1 MLGGFLR
8 GLNRKL
14 DPGGGSTDS
23 GKERLKATYPQE
35 MCPQMFFSAS
45 FRFFG
50 LIVSGCFASSA
61 LALPPSSYLPSNDWL
76 VEPGAFKSSI
86 EIKEDGSEVVLQ
98 NGLVRRVIR
107 LAPGGTTVALDN
119 LMTGES
125 LLRSPRPEA
134 VITLD
139 GREIPVGGWTGQPNH
154 AYLTPEWLAAMKADP
169 AAMVFTGM
177 ETGVPAA
184 RMEWKRVRHHAPD
197 VEWPPKGV
205 YLRLDYRMPDG
216 GGAGESMASETGRKL
231 LLDDP
236 FRQMD
241 PAWKVVASGHD
252 ERVGFQN
259 EGKPGEIYAPAL
271 VHCFAQRGLP
281 DGAGLIEVVM
291 DPGTDRASSFG
302 PGLAVVFESGKTA
315 KVCLRPGD
323 RGEHGH
329 FETDGGALATVKA
342 LAAGDGGLDPGRSY
356 RLRVRMEASELIWE
370 VADAAADT
378 PEFHR
383 LFAMT
388 RDASWGRAVAMR
400 VGKMN
405 RSGGASDAATDG
417 PGEWGRCFVRR
428 ARVFGSFDAATVPKE
443 QPQEAGITVS
453 VHYELYDG
461 VPLMSKWITVRNGT
475 SRAVTLDRFTAEL
488 LAVVEHSNPVED
500 RPPVPLPAPTSLH
513 VETDQAFGAFN
524 SAQANRHAVRWRAD
538 PLFSTQVNYLRNM
551 PCLLEVSP
559 FRGPAQVIEPGAV
572 FESFRVFI
580 LTQDSE
586 DRERRGLAQ
595 RKMYR
600 TLAPWITE
608 NPLMMHLRTADP
620 EAVRGAIEQCVE
632 TGFEMIILSF
642 GSGFD
647 AENDSPEHHAKW
659 KAIAAEAKAK
669 GIELGSYSLLASRR
683 VGGGHD
689 VVSAPGESPAFGNA
703 PALTSE
709 WGLRYFEKLRKLYQT
724 TGFGVFEHDG
734 SYPGDWDVTPRPP
747 LQRGLEDSQ
756 WAQWT
761 IIRDFYRWCR
771 AEGIYLNVP
780 DFYFLTGSN
789 KCGMGYREVNWSLPR
804 AQQVIHTRQNIH
816 DGTWDRTPSMGWMF
830 VPLTEYQGGG
840 AAATIEPLEQHLDHY
855 ERMMI
860 SNLAAGVQ
868 ACYRGP
874 RLYDSDKTRD
884 MVKRQVAWFKR
895 YRDILE
901 SDIIHLRRADG
912 RDWDGYVH
920 VNPGLKE
927 RALLAVC
934 NPLDQPITR
943 EILVPLHYA
952 GLDGEVMAAVSDR
965 DPQSLPCDRFSRVRV
980 KIDIPAGDFRWVVFR
995 ESDARR

>member
-1 MLGGFLR
+1 MSFAARSRPARVALLWAV
-8 GLNRKL
+8 LV
-14 DPGGGSTDS
+14 PGV
-23 GKERLKATYPQE
+23 
-35 MCPQMFFSAS
+35 M
-45 FRFFG
+45 
-50 LIVSGCFASSA
+50 
-61 LALPPSSYLPSNDWL
+61 ALPPATYRPEHDWL
-76 VEPGAFKSSI
+76 VAPAAFKATI
-86 EIKEDGSEVVLQ
+86 ERAADGATVTLQ
-98 NGLVRRVIR
+98 NGLVRRVIA
-107 LAPGGTTVALDN
+107 LKPGGSTVAFDN

-125 LLRSPRPEA
+125 MLRGPRPEA
-134 VITLD
+134 IITLD

-154 AYLTPEWLAAMKADP
+154 AYLTPGWLAAMRADP
-169 AAMVFTGM
+169 AAMVCTGM
-177 ETGVPAA
+177 ETGVPSA

-197 VEWPPKGV
+197 AEWPPKGV
-205 YLRLDYRMPDG
+205 YLRLDYRMPAG
-216 GGAGESMASETGRKL
+216 GGRGEALASNTGRKML
-231 LLDDP
+231 FDDP
-236 FRQMD
+236 FRTMD
-241 PAWKVVASGHD
+241 ASWTMVASGHH

-259 EGKPGEIYAPAL
+259 EGKPGEIHAPAM
-271 VHCFAQRGLP
+271 VHCFAERKLP
-281 DGAGLIEVVM
+281 AETGLIEVVI

-302 PGLAVVFESGKTA
+302 PGLGVVFESGKTA

-329 FETDGGALATVKA
+329 FETDGGALATVKE
-342 LAAGDGGLDPGRSY
+342 LAAEDGGLDPARSY
-356 RLRVRMEASELIWE
+356 RLRVRMEADELVWE

-378 PEFHR
+378 PVFHR
-383 LFAMT
+383 LFAMN

-400 VGKMN
+400 VGKMD
-405 RSGGASDAATDG
+405 RGGGATDAPAHG
-417 PGEWGRCFVRR
+417 PGEWGRCFVRHVS
-428 ARVFGSFDAATVPKE
+428 VFGAFDAAAVPRE
-443 QPQEAGITVS
+443 QADDDGIAVS

-461 VPLMSKWITVRNGT
+461 IPLMSKWITVRNGT
-475 SRAVTLDRFTAEL
+475 RRPVTLDKFTAEL

-500 RPPVPLPAPTSLH
+500 RPPVPLPAPTVLH

-524 SAQANRHAVRWRAD
+524 SPQANRHAVRWRPD

-559 FRGPAQVIEPGAV
+559 FRGPAQVIDPGKT

-580 LTQDSE
+580 LTQDSD

-600 TLAPWITE
+600 TLAPWVTE
-608 NPLMMHLRTADP
+608 NPLMMHLRTAQP
-620 EAVRGAIEQCVE
+620 EAVRNAISQSVE

-647 AENDSPEHHAKW
+647 AENDSPEHLARW
-659 KAIAAEAKAK
+659 QAIAAEAKAK
-669 GIELGSYSLLASRR
+669 GIELGSYSLLSSRS

-689 VVSAPGESPAFGNA
+689 VVSAPGESPAFGRA

-756 WAQWT
+756 WAQWR

-855 ERMMI
+855 ERMMV

-884 MVKRQVAWFKR
+884 MVKRHVAWFKR
-895 YRDILE
+895 YRNILE
-901 SDIIHLRRADG
+901 SDLIHLRRADG
-912 RDWDGYVH
+912 SDWDGYVH
-920 VNPGLKE
+920 VNPSLEE
-927 RALLAVC
+927 RALLAVF
-934 NPLDQPITR
+934 NPLDHPITR
-943 EILVPLHYA
+943 EIIVPLHYA
-952 GLDGEVMAAVSDR
+952 GLAETTSAAISDQA
-965 DPQSLPCDRFSRVRV
+965 PQILTCDRFSRVRI
-980 KIDIPAGDFRWVVFR
+980 KLEIPAGGFQWVVFR
-995 ESDARR
+995 KP

>member
-1 MLGGFLR
+1 M
-8 GLNRKL
+8 
-14 DPGGGSTDS
+14 
-23 GKERLKATYPQE
+23 
-35 MCPQMFFSAS
+35 S
-45 FRFFG
+45 FQAFRISCNG
-50 LIVSGCFASSA
+50 A
-61 LALPPSSYLPSNDWL
+61 LALGLVLSPAFAQPPSVYQPDRDWL
-76 VEPGAFKSSI
+76 VHPEAFKSRVERSA
-86 EIKEDGSEVVLQ
+86 DGSEVVLE

-107 LAPGGTTVALDN
+107 LRPGGSTVALDN

-125 LLRSPRPEA
+125 LLRGPRPEA
-134 VITLD
+134 MITLD
-139 GREIPVGGWTGQPNH
+139 GREIAVGGWQGQPNH
-154 AYLTPEWLAAMKADP
+154 AYLTEDWLAGMKADP
-169 AAMVFTGM
+169 AAMVCTGI
-177 ETGVPAA
+177 ETGVPVERLA
-184 RMEWKRVRHHAPD
+184 WKRVRHHAPG

-205 YLRLDYRMPDG
+205 SLRMDYRLPDG
-216 GGAGESMASETGRKL
+216 GLSSGMDGGRPRLVLYEDDFRTVDEAWTVKASDHDLRVS
-231 LLDDP
+231 
-236 FRQMD
+236 FR
-241 PAWKVVASGHD
+241 
-252 ERVGFQN
+252 N
-259 EGKPGEIYAPAL
+259 EGKPGEIYAPATI
-271 VHCFAQRGLP
+271 HCFAERSLP
-281 DGAGLIEVVM
+281 EETEWIEAGFEV
-291 DPGTDRASSFG
+291 GTDRASSFG
-302 PGLAVVFESGKTA
+302 PGLAVVFESGAVA

-329 FETDGGALATVKA
+329 FETESGDLATVKP
-342 LAAGDGGLDPGRSY
+342 LAAEDGGLDSGRRY
-356 RLRVRMEASELIWE
+356 ALRVRMTADEMRWE
-370 VADAAADT
+370 VADAAAT
-378 PEFHR
+378 PLQFHP
-383 LFAMT
+383 LFA
-388 RDASWGRAVAMR
+388 RKREPGWGKPVSMR
-400 VGKMN
+400 VGKMDK
-405 RSGGASDAATDG
+405 SGGATDSLDHG
-417 PGEWGRCFVRR
+417 AGEWGRCFVR
-428 ARVFGSFDAATVPKE
+428 AVKISGPVDPAAVDGEKP
-443 QPQEAGITVS
+443 ADGGIRVS

-461 VPLMSKWITVRNGT
+461 LPVMSKWITVHND
-475 SRAVTLDRFTAEL
+475 SARAVTLDRFTAEM

-500 RPPVPLPAPTSLH
+500 RPPVPLPAPTALH

-524 SAQANRHAVRWRAD
+524 VAQANRHAVRWRPD

-559 FRGPAQVIEPGAV
+559 FRGPAQVIEPGKS

-580 LTQDSE
+580 LTHDSD

-600 TLAPWITE
+600 TLAPWVTE
-608 NPLMMHLRTADP
+608 NPLMMHMRDANP
-620 EAVRGAIEQCVE
+620 EAVRGAIDQCVA
-632 TGFEMIILSF
+632 TGFEMLILSF

-647 AENDSPEHHAKW
+647 AENDAPEHLARW
-659 KAIAAEAKAK
+659 KEIADEAKAK
-669 GIELGSYSLLASRR
+669 GIEIGSYSLLASRS
-683 VGGGHD
+683 VGGGND
-689 VVSAPGESPAFGNA
+689 VVSAPGEKPAFGNA

-709 WGLRYFEKLRKLYQT
+709 WGLRYFGKLRKLYQT
-724 TGFGVFEHDG
+724 TGFDILEHDG

-780 DFYFLTGSN
+780 DYYFLSGSN

-874 RLYDSDKTRD
+874 RLYDTDKTRE
-884 MVKRQVAWFKR
+884 MVKRNVAWFKR

-901 SDIIHLRRADG
+901 SDLIHLRRADG

-920 VNPGLKE
+920 VNPALEE
-927 RALLAVC
+927 RALLAVF
-934 NPLDQPITR
+934 NPLDRAITR
-943 EILVPLHYA
+943 DILVPLHYA
-952 GLDGEVMAAVSDR
+952 GLGEKVSVAVLDEAPR
-965 DPQSLPCDRFSRVRV
+965 ILACDRLSRVRL
-980 KIDIPAGDFRWVVFR
+980 KIEIPAGGFRWVVFR
-995 ESDARR
+995 QP